1 MIGKFC
7 SEKIYEILASQIA
20 EEVCKKNKEVIG
32 NHNLKKMCWEPGS
45 NYFGVKYVF
54 LECTKCWRG
63 RWQLWWDFTN
73 QNYNM
78 P

>member
-1 MIGKFC
+1 MEVGVSDILLIVICAAFITFVCSMIGKFC

-45 NYFGVKYVF
+45 N
-54 LECTKCWRG
+54 
-63 RWQLWWDFTN
+63 
-73 QNYNM
+73 
-78 P
+78 